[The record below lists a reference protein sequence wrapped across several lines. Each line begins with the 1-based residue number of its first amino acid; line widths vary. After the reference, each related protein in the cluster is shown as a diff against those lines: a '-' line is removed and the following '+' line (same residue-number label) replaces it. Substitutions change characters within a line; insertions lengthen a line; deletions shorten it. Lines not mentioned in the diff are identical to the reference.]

1 MVLNGTT
8 EQGVITPLICSTDGK
23 LNVSQTNFTNYLKLS
38 ESAAIYADTLPAPT
52 GDPNGRPGWLHTKP
66 VANTDKINYY
76 YYAQGSHPITLGELS
91 IVNCTVTI
99 DAWTNTLSVPFIIVY
114 TKPTGVGDA
123 GAWYHSK
130 RTFGI
135 PSTTKIMLGES
146 INLYAVN
153 ITDGS
158 GTTLPKFSN
167 NQKRYVNL
175 SVKTDTGSALD
186 SEEILTISIHTDTT
200 SPLGTQILVENVG
213 LEVADGRLTYF
224 DLTI

>member
-1 MVLNGTT
+1 MVLNATT
-8 EQGVITPLICSTDGK
+8 DAGVITPLICAVDGK

-38 ESAAIYADTLPAPT
+38 ESAAIYADTLPVPT
-52 GDPNGRPGWLHTKP
+52 ADPNGRPGWLHIKP
-66 VANTDKINYY
+66 VANGDKINYY
-76 YYAQGSHPITLGELS
+76 YYAQGSHPVTLGELT

-99 DAWTNTLSVPFIIVY
+99 DTWTNTQSVPFIVVY
-114 TKPTGVGDA
+114 TKPTGVGDS

-146 INLYAVN
+146 INLYGVN
-153 ITDGS
+153 STDGT

-167 NQKRYVNL
+167 NQKRYVNM
-175 SVKTDTGSALD
+175 SVITNTGSALD
-186 SEEILTISIHTDTT
+186 SEEILTISIHTDSA
-200 SPLGTQILVENVG
+200 SPLGSQILVENVG

-224 DLTI
+224 DLIV